1 MQTKTFIPLGSRIE
15 FIPGNIE
22 PNAGQPK
29 AYHGIVARINHLLNG
44 STDYTIQYRERAIN
58 ADVFIE
64 RVINDQ
70 EGEVKLLSYY

>member
-1 MQTKTFIPLGSRIE
+1 MHTKAFIPLGSRIE

-22 PNAGQPK
+22 PQAGQPK

-44 STDYTIQYRERAIN
+44 STNYTIQYRERRAGV
-58 ADVFIE
+58 DTFIE
-64 RVINDQ
+64 RIINDS